1 MTPSKRLQNHFKKF
15 TDLLKP
21 LYSKCNLNAS
31 KPKHNPYGGDDGWGS
46 TTQGVKSDLI
56 YIYNPVIS
64 YFDGN
69 PTHNFAFVF
78 TYEGKEESE
87 QTIRFQM
94 KKYHRRKYDESD
106 AEKESRLKV
115 NDSILDSK
123 EFSID
128 EFKEKMNTLNSILES
143 ESLKDKLTETFI
155 LDALKAVFFEEN
167 IDVLQEKNKAKK
179 AIYETK
185 RQLKEKIETTEKE
198 IGRIKKDVESS
209 LSLIDTK
216 IEEMDEIKEI
226 SELNNRISE
235 LRKVVTAT
243 RNKML
248 AEHQISSKQQSI
260 SDKKANL
267 KKLKNRLIK
276 S

>member
-1 MTPSKRLQNHFKKF
+1 MTPSKRLQNHFKKL
-15 TDLLKP
+15 TNLLKP
-21 LYSKCNLNAS
+21 LYSKCNLNAT

-46 TTQGVKSDLI
+46 TSQGVKSDLI

-78 TYEGKEESE
+78 TYEGKEELE

-94 KKYHRRKYDESD
+94 KKYHRRKYCESD
-106 AEKESRLKV
+106 DAKEARLKV
-115 NDSILDSK
+115 NDSILDSE
-123 EFSID
+123 EFSVD

-143 ESLKDKLTETFI
+143 ESLKDKLTEIFI
-155 LDALKAVFFEEN
+155 LDTLKAVFFEEN
-167 IDVLQEKNKAKK
+167 IDILQEKNKAKK

-198 IGRIKKDVESS
+198 IGRMKKDVEHS

-216 IEEMDEIKEI
+216 IEEMDETKEI
-226 SELNNRISE
+226 SELNKRIYA
-235 LRKVVTAT
+235 LRKTVTAK
-243 RNKML
+243 RNSML
-248 AEHQISSKQQSI
+248 ADYEISSKQQSI
-260 SDKKANL
+260 RDKEANL
-267 KKLKNRLIK
+267 KKLEKRLTK